1 VAAWVLERGIALE
14 LSPSSNL
21 QTGAIPGVENP
32 TMSDHPFDELYRLGF
47 NVTVN
52 TDNRLMSGTSITR
65 ELELL
70 SEAFGYDIEDLE
82 LFQLNAANASFIDM
96 DIKSEIMDRITEGF
110 AKA

>member
-1 VAAWVLERGIALE
+1 
-14 LSPSSNL
+14 
-21 QTGAIPGVENP
+21 
-32 TMSDHPFDELYRLGF
+32 
-47 NVTVN
+47 VTVN